1 MHRVLIYSG
10 KKPINNDLSVD
21 IHKDLGGITDI
32 HDLIYLLSSKNIT
45 NVYTFIQLSTM
56 LLFY

>member
-1 MHRVLIYSG
+1 MQRVYIHIG

-32 HDLIYLLSSKNIT
+32 HDLITTI
-45 NVYTFIQLSTM
+45 F
-56 LLFY
+56 